1 MNNTMKIKIFAAIF
15 SLLAI
20 VNAYGLLSQDE
31 ILHPDEAFKVSAEV
45 IDNKVQVKWAI
56 EDGYYLYKEKFGFGS
71 ETEAVTLGAAELPPG
86 EFKNDKYLGEV
97 HIHHDDVVA
106 AVPYKTS
113 GNASELTLKV
123 RYQGCAE
130 AGLCFPP
137 QHKLFTLKLPETVTA
152 QGLMPTAKPVSGTS
166 NLAQS
171 LGITGLAGNE
181 PLSPDEAFTYFVSN
195 EDNVITAFWKVTPGH
210 YIYQEKISFGVE
222 GEGSPKLGAPQF
234 PEAKLKK
241 DEYLGDTMVYEKDF
255 TVTVPIISG
264 EKGDFSLVSRY
275 QGCSEVTGIC
285 YSPQKKVNTLT
296 LASAVATNVVVAA
309 DTAAP
314 QAATSTPAE
323 STATSLQNSAA
334 DTKPEESEQDV
345 LFDRIKNGSMF
356 GTVLLFLLLGVGLA
370 LTPCVFP
377 MIPILSGIIAGQ
389 GNTITTKK
397 AFLLS
402 VAYVLPMAFV
412 YAIVGVIAGLS
423 GANLQIMFQNPW
435 VISAFA
441 GLFVLL
447 SLAMFGFYELQM
459 PSSIQ
464 SKLNDFSN
472 KQESGSYIG
481 AGIMGVLS
489 ALIVGPCVT
498 APLIAALT
506 YIAQTG
512 DAVLGGLAL
521 FALGLGM
528 GIPLILIGTSA
539 GKLLPRA
546 GAWMNATKAVFGVL
560 MIALAI
566 WMLERILPFEVIML
580 LSAILMIVSA
590 VYMKAVS
597 SLPEGTSP
605 WNYLWKGLGLILFIY
620 GIILIVGVASG
631 SKSILQPLKG
641 IAGVSASSAGTPV
654 DNHLMFKR
662 VASLAELDQAV
673 ANAKQNKQTVMLDF
687 YADWCVTCKEME
699 FTTFKNPQ
707 VIDSLNKTLLLQVDV
722 TKNNDDD
729 KALLKR
735 FDLFGPPGI
744 MFYDVNGN
752 EQKDYRL
759 VGFVNAEKFLN
770 HVNLF
775 IKNHGS

>member
-1 MNNTMKIKIFAAIF
+1 MKIKIFAAIF

-45 IDNKVQVKWAI
+45 IDDKIQVKWVI
-56 EDGYYLYKEKFGFGS
+56 EDGYYLYKEKFGFSS
-71 ETEAVTLGAAELPPG
+71 ETAEVTLGNPELPAG
-86 EFKNDKYLGEV
+86 KFKKDKYLGEV
-97 HIHHDDVVA
+97 HIHHDDVLASIPYQTRA
-106 AVPYKTS
+106 A
-113 GNASELTLKV
+113 NSELTLKV

-137 QHKLFTLKLPETVTA
+137 QHKKFTLVLPESTSLESITEK
-152 QGLMPTAKPVSGTS
+152 AKPASGLS
-166 NLAQS
+166 NLAQT
-171 LGITGLAGNE
+171 LGITGIAGNE
-181 PLSPDEAFTYFVSN
+181 PLAPDEAFKYFVSN
-195 EDNVITAFWKVTPGH
+195 EGNSITAFWKVTPGH
-210 YIYQEKISFGVE
+210 YLYKEKISFSID
-222 GEGSPKLGAPQF
+222 GESSTKLGMPEF
-234 PEAKLKK
+234 PKAKLKK
-241 DEYLGDTMVYEKDF
+241 DEYLGDTMVYEEDF
-255 TVTVPIISG
+255 SVTVPVIAG
-264 EKGDFSLVSRY
+264 EKGDFSLISRY
-275 QGCSEVTGIC
+275 QGCSEITGIC
-285 YSPQKKVNTLT
+285 YSPQKKKNTLT
-296 LASAVATNVVVAA
+296 LNSAVVAA
-309 DTAAP
+309 ANTQTVASNAS
-314 QAATSTPAE
+314 AATPVKGVAQQTI
-323 STATSLQNSAA
+323 A
-334 DTKPEESEQDV
+334 DSKPEESEQDV
-345 LFDRIKNGSMF
+345 LFNKIKDGSLI
-356 GTVLLFLLLGVGLA
+356 GVILLFLLLGLGLA
-370 LTPCVFP
+370 FTPCVFP

-402 VAYVLPMAFV
+402 VAYVLPMALV

-435 VISAFA
+435 VISSFA

-481 AGIMGVLS
+481 AAIMGILS

-539 GKLLPRA
+539 GKLLPKA

-566 WMLERILPFEVIML
+566 WMLERILPFEIIML

-597 SLPEGTSP
+597 ALPEGTSP
-605 WNYLWKGLGLILFIY
+605 WNYLWKGLGIILLIY
-620 GIILIVGVASG
+620 GIILMLGVAGG
-631 SKSILQPLKG
+631 SKSMLQPLKG
-641 IAGVSASSAGTPV
+641 IAGVSSTSAGNNAA
-654 DNHLMFKR
+654 DHLVFKR
-662 VASLAELDQAV
+662 VRTLAELDQAV
-673 ANAKQNKQTVMLDF
+673 MNAKQNKQTVMLDF
-687 YADWCVTCKEME
+687 YADWCISCKEME
-699 FTTFKNPQ
+699 HTTFKDPQ
-707 VIDSLNKTLLLQVDV
+707 VVQALSKTVLLQADV
-722 TKNNDDD
+722 TDNNDDD
-729 KALLKR
+729 KALMKR
-735 FDLFGPPGI
+735 FGLFGPPGI
-744 MFYDVNGN
+744 MFYDTQGK
-752 EQKDYRL
+752 EHEDYRL
-759 VGFVNAEKFLN
+759 VGDIKAEKFLG
-770 HVNLF
+770 HVNGFL
-775 IKNHGS
+775 KSHAGS